1 MTTEGGPPAR
11 RRILIVDDAEEAR
24 GVLAIAL
31 QTVGGATVETT
42 DNAEDALR
50 RMTNERVDVLVTDV
64 RMRGMSGLDLLSRLR
79 ESGCRPTCGAVVISG
94 ETDPEL
100 PRLARAC
107 GADAFFSKPF
117 SASAVRKSV
126 ISLLEGCDGGG

>member
-1 MTTEGGPPAR
+1 MSAGRPPDE

-24 GVLAIAL
+24 SILAIAL
-31 QTVGGATVETT
+31 GTIGGARVETT

-50 RMTNERVDVLVTDV
+50 SMSSLRVDVLITDV
-64 RMRGMSGLDLLSRLR
+64 RMRGMSGLDLLTTLR
-79 ESGCRPTCGAVVISG
+79 EHRCWPWCGALVISG

-100 PRLARAC
+100 PQRALAC
-107 GADAFFSKPF
+107 GAAAFFRKPI

-126 ISLLEGCDGGG
+126 ISLLEVRNDTE